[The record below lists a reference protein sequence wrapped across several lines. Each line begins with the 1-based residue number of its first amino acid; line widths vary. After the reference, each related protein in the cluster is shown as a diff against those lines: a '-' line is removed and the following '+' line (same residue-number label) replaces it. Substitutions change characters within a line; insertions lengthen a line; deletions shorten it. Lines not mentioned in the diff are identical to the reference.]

1 MCVGDIQEA
10 LSQICEYSEAGI
22 TVRGTYYPPNKE
34 PKEGDRKLYLGIEA
48 TNELAIQKAKTE
60 IIRLI
65 KEELQRLVC
74 AALYTSH
81 LTSCSSRDSGR
92 GRGRCGGRGR
102 GHISSRRQLNL
113 RLVLVFSSTGGS
125 NIVCINQFVFLV
137 LFLLISCVTVRVVN

>member
-1 MCVGDIQEA
+1 MLSAVQEA

-65 KEELQRLVC
+65 KEELQRLV
-74 AALYTSH
+74 SD
-81 LTSCSSRDSGR
+81 RSG
-92 GRGRCGGRGR
+92 G
-102 GHISSRRQLNL
+102 
-113 RLVLVFSSTGGS
+113 GGS
-125 NIVCINQFVFLV
+125 YRSSSSSSSHTTLWAIKTCHIILDRNSHVSWCIFTPV
-137 LFLLISCVTVRVVN
+137 VRMETGMNTLRRSYKIYNFTLTASPHYMIN

>member
-1 MCVGDIQEA
+1 MCVQEA

-22 TVRGTYYPPNKE
+22 AVRGTYYPPNKE

-74 AALYTSH
+74 VAFT
-81 LTSCSSRDSGR
+81 
-92 GRGRCGGRGR
+92 
-102 GHISSRRQLNL
+102 
-113 RLVLVFSSTGGS
+113 
-125 NIVCINQFVFLV
+125 
-137 LFLLISCVTVRVVN
+137 

>member
-1 MCVGDIQEA
+1 MCVRQDA
-10 LSQICEYSEAGI
+10 LGQICEYSEAGI

-74 AALYTSH
+74 TALTAVVVVDIIHVVTYN
-81 LTSCSSRDSGR
+81 RP
-92 GRGRCGGRGR
+92 
-102 GHISSRRQLNL
+102 
-113 RLVLVFSSTGGS
+113 TG
-125 NIVCINQFVFLV
+125 
-137 LFLLISCVTVRVVN
+137 LFLSGTEPERVLT

>member
-1 MCVGDIQEA
+1 MLSAVQEA

-65 KEELQRLVC
+65 KEELQRLV
-74 AALYTSH
+74 SD
-81 LTSCSSRDSGR
+81 RSG
-92 GRGRCGGRGR
+92 G
-102 GHISSRRQLNL
+102 
-113 RLVLVFSSTGGS
+113 GGS
-125 NIVCINQFVFLV
+125 YRSSSSSSSHTTL
-137 LFLLISCVTVRVVN
+137 